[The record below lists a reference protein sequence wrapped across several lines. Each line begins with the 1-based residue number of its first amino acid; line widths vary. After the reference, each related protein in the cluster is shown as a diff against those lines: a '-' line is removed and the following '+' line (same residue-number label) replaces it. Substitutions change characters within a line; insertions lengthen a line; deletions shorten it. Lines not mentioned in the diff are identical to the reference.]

1 MSITDQKQE
10 EVQFTPLTDLC
21 IDGDDCRNVK
31 DFYEHFNID
40 MTEALKQSILAF
52 EEALNAQAP
61 KEKLIELQNDMRVQL
76 CVSVCSSEHPLF
88 KDQLFTEVRD
98 NAKQVAFL
106 SNFNK
111 QLEELVTEDNSDSE
125 SKPTT

>member
-1 MSITDQKQE
+1 MSITDQKQD
-10 EVQFTPLTDLC
+10 EVQFTPLADLC
-21 IDGDDCRNVK
+21 IDGDDCKNIK
-31 DFYEHFNID
+31 DFYTHFGID
-40 MTEALKQSILAF
+40 METALKESIAAF
-52 EEALNAQAP
+52 EDAVKEHAP
-61 KEKLIELQNDMRVQL
+61 KEKLIELQNNLRVQL

-111 QLEELVTEDNSDSE
+111 QLEELVTEND
-125 SKPTT
+125 